1 MSDGAISVTA
11 VEPVEMAI
19 SLDIAKRGLFAAPM
33 LVAVAGLIWR
43 IEGVYSALLAV
54 GVVIINFLF
63 SAWLVSTAA
72 KISVGMLMGAVLF
85 GYVLRLGL
93 ILAVILLVRDASWIS
108 LPALGAAIIVTHLGL
123 LLWEMRHVA
132 ISLAYPGLKPA
143 RPTNGHQ
150 T

>member
-11 VEPVEMAI
+11 VEPVEMEI
-19 SLDIAKRGLFAAPM
+19 SLDIAKRGLLAAPV
-33 LVAVAGLIWR
+33 LVAIAGLIWGLN
-43 IEGVYSALLAV
+43 GVYSAMVAV
-54 GVVIINFLF
+54 GVVIVNFLF